1 MATQFIISSGL
12 SSRYNLYN
20 NNFYSPAY
28 HLHGYKTGHKY
39 QNQLKNYQLN
49 KDFYSLNVP
58 RTKQSKHQ
66 HRVTPITPVRG
77 GGRLAPNENAQR
89 KITFYENLKPD
100 KIDRPNPASIKK
112 PVYENFV
119 TPKLEPLPKKSYD
132 VTTMATREFMSTARP
147 PRLTD
152 HDLPIALD
160 DEDVEDEDVLTS
172 GIYSVKGRRRPE
184 HLNPLLYVDN
194 YGKVRKRP
202 GSDDVAEASVRV
214 SYTVELPLTISA

>member
-49 KDFYSLNVP
+49 NDFYSLNVP
-58 RTKQSKHQ
+58 RTKQSTHH
-66 HRVTPITPVRG
+66 HRVTPIRG
-77 GGRLAPNENAQR
+77 GGSLALKENAER
-89 KITFYENLKPD
+89 KITFYENLKPG
-100 KIDRPNPASIKK
+100 KINRPNPASMKK

-132 VTTMATREFMSTARP
+132 VTTKATREFMSTARP

-152 HDLPIALD
+152 HDVPIALD
-160 DEDVEDEDVLTS
+160 DEDVVDEDVVDEDVFTS
-172 GIYSVKGRRRPE
+172 GIHSVKGRRRPE
-184 HLNPLLYVDN
+184 HLNPLVNVDS
-194 YGKVRKRP
+194 YGKVHKRP

-214 SYTVELPLTISA
+214 SHAVVST